1 MRRWLVLSAGVWLCA
16 ACTPSAK
23 LPALAEDEIAAERR
37 VQEIAQLRDYYGQLH
52 RLDTVAFRIRT
63 ANQSFCKDWV
73 SAQIGLFA
81 ATPRS
86 LPRKFQAYTAE
97 ALGLRWVRATVIS
110 VVDGSPA
117 ANAGIVNGDELVS
130 FNGEPVPTT
139 GTMGWMGGFLKFNG
153 ERPVTV
159 ILRRDEA
166 EQTLVVKPVIGCAIP
181 IDLEINAD
189 ANAETSPK
197 KIVIQS
203 GVLRISNTDAELAL
217 IVGHELAHSTL
228 DHYSKK
234 TMNGYIGA
242 FGGALVDGGFLLG
255 GIYTGNA
262 FSNHFERAGMMAF
275 SVGFEREADYV
286 GAYYAARAGYDIAGA
301 ERIWRAMSLE
311 NPRSIRSATTHP
323 TSPVRYLQMRKVAE
337 EIADKKRRNL
347 LLMPELKVVQVT
359 AAGKRNQS
367 VTLHVRPCR

>member
-228 DHYSKK
+228 DHYSKRIRRRF
-234 TMNGYIGA
+234 GRRRVSARRHLHRQCVFEPFREGRDDGVQRRLRARGRLRRRLLRGA
-242 FGGALVDGGFLLG
+242 GRLRYCRRGTNLARHVTGESAQHPFGDHA
-255 GIYTGNA
+255 
-262 FSNHFERAGMMAF
+262 S
-275 SVGFEREADYV
+275 
-286 GAYYAARAGYDIAGA
+286 DIAGA
-301 ERIWRAMSLE
+301 LPANAQGCRGNRRQEASQSAADAGAE
-311 NPRSIRSATTHP
+311 GRSGHGR
-323 TSPVRYLQMRKVAE
+323 
-337 EIADKKRRNL
+337 
-347 LLMPELKVVQVT
+347 T

>member
-1 MRRWLVLSAGVWLCA
+1 MRARGLLVLSAGVWLCA

-63 ANQSFCKDWV
+63 ANQSFCKNWV
-73 SAQIGLFA
+73 SAQIGLYA

-97 ALGLRWVRATVIS
+97 ALGLHWIRATVIS
-110 VVDGSPA
+110 VVEGSPA

-159 ILRRDEA
+159 VFRRDDA
-166 EQTLVVKPVIGCAIP
+166 EQTLVVNPVIGCAIP
-181 IDLEINAD
+181 IELVVNTDINAFTD
-189 ANAETSPK
+189 YK
-197 KIVIQS
+197 KIVIHS
-203 GVLRISNTDAELAL
+203 AMLRVSRTDAELAL
-217 IVGHELAHSTL
+217 IVGHELGHVL
-228 DHYSKK
+228 MGHYQKR
-234 TMNGYIGA
+234 TVNAFIGEV
-242 FGGALVDGGFLLG
+242 GGAMVDGGFLLG
-255 GIYTGNA
+255 GIYTGGA
-262 FSNHFERAGMMAF
+262 FSNYMGVAGMRAF
-275 SVGFEREADYV
+275 SVGFEREADYA
-286 GAYYAARAGYDIAGA
+286 GAYYASRAGYDIAGA
-301 ERIWRAMSLE
+301 EQVWRTIALE
-311 NPRSIRSATTHP
+311 NPADIRSATTHP

-337 EIADKKRRNL
+337 EIADKKRRDL
-347 LLMPELKVVQVT
+347 PLMPELKVVQVT
-359 AAGKRNQS
+359 AEPPPASAINQ
-367 VTLHVRPCR
+367 